1 MPSRTEIVISFGE
14 IIECLPPGKQRR
26 KRYASFD
33 ANVGNEENLDPSSIN
48 EPCDIMKPEQNK
60 KVSKSRSKC
69 DDTDDEIS
77 FRDGSRDIDTRSRP
91 SGQSCPSADVGTEA
105 LPCRV
110 GTSVQPCLAAMLE
123 RPQWSPPT

>member
-26 KRYASFD
+26 KRYNSFD
-33 ANVGNEENLDPSSIN
+33 ANVGNEENLDPASVI
-48 EPCDIMKPEQNK
+48 EPCDIMRPEQTK

-77 FRDGSRDIDTRSRP
+77 FRDIKVNGDEVEDSKTKIKRKS
-91 SGQSCPSADVGTEA
+91 
-105 LPCRV
+105 
-110 GTSVQPCLAAMLE
+110 
-123 RPQWSPPT
+123 